1 MSNLTVSIS
10 PVQAMSVVIGA
21 ADTPASVIATDK
33 AAQAVAAAADT
44 AIKAGEVEIAAA
56 ATVIKA
62 GEVEIAAAATV
73 IKAGEASASADAAAA
88 SAAEAAAAATGT
100 SPVGVDFTALPDPA
114 ANDGRVM
121 RCNPLVAGQGYFYMV
136 SDGTFWR
143 PYGGCQPL
151 YRLAAPVQMA
161 VNTSAQILAQIPI
174 PPKLIPD
181 GRAYIKSIAGADK
194 LGGTSDTLTLHQRF
208 GPNGSSADTGLFSA
222 SLSGSNVSVGIV
234 NMASRVSPTTVRKHG
249 KGNTFDTL
257 SFGGTSTTGRQA
269 AFTVG
274 NMDTTL
280 NYLTV
285 FGIMS
290 TGTVEYGQLHAFTV
304 ELMG

>member
-44 AIKAGEVEIAAA
+44 A
-56 ATVIKA
+56 IKA

-194 LGGTSDTLTLHQRF
+194 LGGISDTLTLHQRF
-208 GPNGSSADTGLFSA
+208 GPNGSSADTALFSA

-249 KGNTFDTL
+249 KGNSFDPL
-257 SFGGTSTTGRQA
+257 SFGGNSTTGRQA

-274 NMDTTL
+274 DMDTTL

>member
-44 AIKAGEVEIAAA
+44 A
-56 ATVIKA
+56 IKA

-194 LGGTSDTLTLHQRF
+194 LGGISDTLTLHQRF
-208 GPNGSSADTGLFSA
+208 GPNGSSADTALFSA

-249 KGNTFDTL
+249 KGNTFDML

-274 NMDTTL
+274 DMDTTL

>member
-44 AIKAGEVEIAAA
+44 A
-56 ATVIKA
+56 IKA

-161 VNTSAQILAQIPI
+161 VITSAQLLAQIPI

-194 LGGTSDTLTLHQRF
+194 LGGISDTLTLHQRF
-208 GPNGSSADTGLFSA
+208 GPNGSSADTALFSA

-249 KGNTFDTL
+249 KGNTFDML

>member
-44 AIKAGEVEIAAA
+44 A
-56 ATVIKA
+56 IKA

-274 NMDTTL
+274 DMDTTL

>member
-44 AIKAGEVEIAAA
+44 A
-56 ATVIKA
+56 IKA

-208 GPNGSSADTGLFSA
+208 GPNGSSADTALFSA

-249 KGNTFDTL
+249 KGNSFDPL
-257 SFGGTSTTGRQA
+257 SFGGNSTTGRQA

-274 NMDTTL
+274 DMDTTL